1 MWYLDIAGFIF
12 RVSEEETV
20 QKTGRK
26 KRVVAIFYNSLPS
39 GETDVFSYV
48 VAYVFCG
55 ISF

>member
-1 MWYLDIAGFIF
+1 
-12 RVSEEETV
+12 VSEEETV